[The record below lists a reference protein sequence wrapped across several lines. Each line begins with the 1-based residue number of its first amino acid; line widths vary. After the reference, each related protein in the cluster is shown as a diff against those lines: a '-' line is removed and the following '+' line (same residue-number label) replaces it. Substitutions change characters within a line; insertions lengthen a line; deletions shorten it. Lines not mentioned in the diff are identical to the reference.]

1 MNEIAMK
8 NHANYEE
15 LVEIVRPYLP
25 EDVDPDEIGPDS
37 HLLEELNINSAHLVD
52 IVLDVEDKYD
62 IILENE
68 DIDAMQTVNQAV
80 ALVQKKLSD
89 K

>member
-1 MNEIAMK
+1 MK
-8 NHANYEE
+8 DPVIYEE

-25 EDVDPDEIGPDS
+25 EDVNPDEIGPDS
-37 HLLEELNINSAHLVD
+37 HLLRELNINSAHIVD

-62 IILENE
+62 IVIENE
-68 DIDAMQTVNQAV
+68 DIDTMQTVNQV
-80 ALVQKKLSD
+80 VDLVQKKLSA

>member
-1 MNEIAMK
+1 MK
-8 NHANYEE
+8 NPEIYEE

-25 EDVDPDEIGPDS
+25 EDVDPAEIGPDS
-37 HLLEELNINSAHLVD
+37 HLIQELNINSAHMVD

-62 IILENE
+62 ITIENE
-68 DIDAMQTVNQAV
+68 DFDEMQTVKQV
-80 ALVQKKLSD
+80 VELVQKKLSA